1 MQLERL
7 LLSEVV
13 EVCTNEGE
21 KVAHILLVA
30 QLDYHHISTTQEQR
44 NMA

>member
-13 EVCTNEGE
+13 EVCTQKGE
-21 KVAHILLVA
+21 KVAHTGIVIVNATTLFIIIIIL
-30 QLDYHHISTTQEQR
+30 Y
-44 NMA
+44 

>member
-13 EVCTNEGE
+13 DVCTKEGE
-21 KVAHILLVA
+21 KVAHIGIVT
-30 QLDYHHISTTQEQR
+30 ITSTAIVIIITIIY
-44 NMA
+44 

>member
-13 EVCTNEGE
+13 EVCTKEEE
-21 KVAHILLVA
+21 KVAHIGIVIFTA
-30 QLDYHHISTTQEQR
+30 TTIVIIITITIDY
-44 NMA
+44 

>member
-13 EVCTNEGE
+13 EVCTKKGE
-21 KVAHILLVA
+21 KVAHIGIIIFTAITIVIIITII
-30 QLDYHHISTTQEQR
+30 Y
-44 NMA
+44 

>member
-13 EVCTNEGE
+13 AVCTKKGK
-21 KVAHILLVA
+21 KVAHIGIA
-30 QLDYHHISTTQEQR
+30 IITATTIVIIITI
-44 NMA
+44 MY

>member
-13 EVCTNEGE
+13 EVCTKKGE
-21 KVAHILLVA
+21 KVAHIGIVIMTA
-30 QLDYHHISTTQEQR
+30 STNVIIITIIY
-44 NMA
+44 